1 MKETPAIWPPD
12 EPCVDPSMA
21 EPDPNEVLVSINDTL
36 YPEEISDPP
45 SDARVPLGQA
55 LVSIRKVVDV
65 NPLVGL
71 YDQETPL
78 RLIEPLREAARTQNP
93 YKILAAAGAAF
104 FRAQN
109 PMPDSSPTLDE
120 RLGRALADLAV
131 TGRMSY
137 TRLQRR
143 PLIEAS
149 LHEVTRATLAH
160 ESVRATP
167 ELIANAVSPALDRAF
182 AVAWALRGPADQRAA
197 LRKDLGWIA
206 VSSDDDKPH
215 RPVNIPGTTYEQ
227 FEIPVTVAV
236 PGPPAH
242 NLTVQT
248 RFLIASAE
256 DPAAAPITP
265 LSRELPPD
273 PVPHIPSG
281 HQVIL
286 FLHGHSS
293 GAEEALP
300 VIPDIL
306 RAGLDR
312 GRKYSVISFDLPN
325 NGYSQTFDHETV
337 ADRNGTSWP
346 SDPLDSR
353 PIHAPILDYIENFIV
368 AFVDALDAITPIKN
382 RFAGVIGGS
391 LGGNLGLRLGQRD
404 NTKSPW
410 LNAGIVSWSAASVW
424 KPMVNSY
431 FNSVAPGICWSRAV
445 DPEVAN
451 SRRDYFTSVFNK
463 PAVWTTG
470 PRTQPQM
477 WYRDSWEPCKAHHI
491 RESQISRQE
500 IYDVNFRQW
509 HWRVAGEQL
518 IFSHNDHVDHD
529 NTKPFRF
536 ELNNKVPQLL
546 IAGRMDNFPGT
557 QIFNCT
563 LKLAEWMVNTPG
575 RSLFLEDTGHSM
587 HIERPKFIAG
597 QIADFLFMALGG
609 LAFCDDQKK
618 LISTWNPLALGTQGF
633 ALRQNTPCRVYD
645 LPVLNH
651 FDHRVE
657 VTAIRITS
665 PADLPGAP
673 VFTATAQLPFSI
685 GPAQPSWISVQY
697 NGTKSG
703 PLTGF
708 VEVECDDT
716 SNPITRIPLAGTVE
730 AINQPQLWCTP
741 DSLDFGTVAV
751 GTAVWK
757 EVTVENVGDG
767 DSRFANI
774 EISPAGPFTVHPDYP
789 ALSMPTGVGST
800 SSVVIRVL
808 YEPTAAGASVATL
821 AIDETSADPLYR
833 RRYEMPLTAQATMPS
848 IFLAGGARRWIHGLP
863 GQPDVPMRDIEL
875 RSLDFGVV
883 PPDKT
888 SIVSFWIRNVGN
900 AALTVQG
907 VIENMRGS
915 FSVVDPNIFPIVLPA
930 NGEMEVPCSFLAP
943 HASGQSVAS
952 SLRVL
957 SDDPLRA
964 DSGDPQVPGA
974 VLEVTGRSGGPSL
987 LDPVEFEQGI
997 VAIDPPAALTFTF
1010 RSDGT
1015 DAVTVRQVEFFDVNP
1030 GTNFS
1035 VSTAPQLPARVDP
1048 ATELTLTVTCIANAP
1063 GMYEADLVVT
1073 HNGNPNSTSQV
1084 RLRAIVA

>member
-1 MKETPAIWPPD
+1 MNETPAIVPPD
-12 EPCVDPSMA
+12 EPCLDDSTA

-36 YPEEISDPP
+36 YPEEISDPA
-45 SDARVPLGQA
+45 SDVRIPLRDA
-55 LVSIRKVVDV
+55 LVSIRRAVDV

-71 YDQETPL
+71 YDQQTPF
-78 RLIEPLREAARTQNP
+78 RLIEPLREAAQTQNP

-109 PMPDSSPTLDE
+109 PTIDSSPADDE
-120 RLGRALADLAV
+120 RLGRALADLAI
-131 TGRMSY
+131 TGRVSY
-137 TRLQRR
+137 TRFQRQ

-160 ESVRATP
+160 SGVQATP
-167 ELIANAVSPALDRAF
+167 AEVASAVGPALDRAF
-182 AVAWALRGPADQRAA
+182 TVAWALRGPANQRAA

-215 RPVNIPGTTYEQ
+215 RPVNVAASPYEQ
-227 FEIPVTVAV
+227 FEVPVTVAV
-236 PGPPAH
+236 PGPPAQ

-256 DPAAAPITP
+256 DPGAAPIPPST
-265 LSRELPPD
+265 RELPPD
-273 PVPHIPSG
+273 PMPHVPAG

-293 GAEEALP
+293 GSEEALP

-306 RAGLDR
+306 RAGLAR
-312 GRKYSVISFDLPN
+312 GRKYSVISLDLPN
-325 NGYSQTFDHETV
+325 NGYSQTFDPETV

-353 PIHAPILDYIENFIV
+353 PIRAPILDYIENFII
-368 AFVDALDAITPIKN
+368 AFVDALDPITPIKN

-404 NTKSPW
+404 NTASPW
-410 LNAGIVSWSAASVW
+410 LGAGIVSWSAASVW

-431 FNSVAPGICWSRAV
+431 FNSIAPGMCWTRSV
-445 DPEVAN
+445 DPEVTN

-470 PRTQPQM
+470 DRTQPEM
-477 WYRDSWEPCKAHHI
+477 WYRDTWEPCKAHHI
-491 RESQISRQE
+491 QESQISRQE
-500 IYDVNFRQW
+500 IYDANFRHW

-529 NTKPFRF
+529 NTKPYRF

-546 IAGRMDNFPGT
+546 IAGRLDNFPGT

-563 LKLAEWMVNTPG
+563 RKLAQWMVNTPG

-587 HIERPKFIAG
+587 HIERPKFLAG

-609 LAFCDDQKK
+609 LAFCDDRQQA
-618 LISTWNPLALGTQGF
+618 IGSWTPLALGTQGF

-645 LPVLNH
+645 LAVMNR

-665 PADLPGAP
+665 PADPAGAQ
-673 VFTATAQLPFSI
+673 VFTATTPLPFSI
-685 GPAQPSWISVQY
+685 GPGKTSWISVQY
-697 NGTKSG
+697 NGTNSG
-703 PLTGF
+703 ALTGF

-716 SNPITRIPLAGTVE
+716 SNPIARVALVATVE
-730 AINQPQLWCTP
+730 TIDQPQLWLTP
-741 DSLDFGTVAV
+741 GSLDFGTVAV

-757 EVTVENVGDG
+757 DVTIENVGDG

-774 EISPAGPFTVHPDYP
+774 AISPAGLFTIHPDYP
-789 ALSMPTGVGST
+789 ALSMPTGLGPH

-808 YEPTAAGASVATL
+808 HEPAAPGASAATL
-821 AIDETSADPLYR
+821 TIEETSADPLHR
-833 RRYEMPLTAQATMPS
+833 RRYEMALSAQATMPI
-848 IFLAGGARRWIHGLP
+848 IFLAGGPQRWIHGLP
-863 GQPDVPMRDIEL
+863 GQPDIPMRDIEL
-875 RSLDFGVV
+875 TSLDFGIV

-888 SIVSFWIRNVGN
+888 SSVSFWIRNAGN
-900 AALTVQG
+900 APLTVHS
-907 VIENMRGS
+907 VIENMRS
-915 FSVVDPNIFPIVLPA
+915 NFAVVDPTVFPIVVPPI
-930 NGEMEVPCSFLAP
+930 GEIEVPCRFLAP
-943 HASGQSVAS
+943 SASGKSLAS
-952 SLRVL
+952 WFRVL
-957 SDDPLRA
+957 SDDPVRV
-964 DSGDPQVPGA
+964 DRSDPPLLGA

-987 LDPVEFEQGI
+987 LDPVEFDQGI
-997 VAIDPPAALTFTF
+997 VEVHPPAALTFTF

-1015 DAVTVRQVEFFDVNP
+1015 DVVTVRQTEFFDVNP

-1035 VSTAPQLPARVDP
+1035 VSSAPQLPARLSP
-1048 ATELTLTVTCIANAP
+1048 ASELTLTVTCIATAP